1 MAGQPGDRVPRQGA
15 GAAGTGG
22 RALEGDGSSRREGSH
37 PSAKGGGWEGSHSR
51 AGTREWEERPW
62 ERMAA
67 AGPEAL
73 SSAELVA
80 LVLAAGRP
88 GGSGL
93 ALASGLLRRFG
104 SVRALA
110 ARSLGELTAE
120 PGIGSARAAAL
131 VAALELGRR
140 MAETRLLPGARLGSS
155 GDVFHHYHLRLRDLK
170 RERFLALLLDGKH
183 RLLGEVLVSEGT
195 LTASL
200 VHPREAFA
208 PAIRESAAALVFVH
222 NHPSGDPSPSPE
234 DLELTRRLVAVGEL
248 VGIQV
253 LDHVVVGD
261 GRHHSFADAG
271 RI

>member
-1 MAGQPGDRVPRQGA
+1 MAGQPGEGVPRRGVV
-15 GAAGTGG
+15 AAGTAG
-22 RALEGDGSSRREGSH
+22 RALQGDGAGGGEGAR
-37 PSAKGGGWEGSHSR
+37 PSAKGDG
-51 AGTREWEERPW
+51 WEERPR

-80 LVLAAGRP
+80 LVLGRGRP
-88 GGSGL
+88 AGSAL
-93 ALASGLLRRFG
+93 ALASSLLRRFG

-110 ARSLGELTAE
+110 ARSPGELTAE
-120 PGIGSARAAAL
+120 PGIGPARAAAL

-155 GDVFHHYHLRLRDLK
+155 GDVFHHYHFRLRDLK
-170 RERFLALLLDGKH
+170 RERFLALLLDSKH

-222 NHPSGDPSPSPE
+222 NHPSGDPSPSRE
-234 DLELTRRLVAVGEL
+234 DLDLTRRLVAVGEL

-253 LDHVVVGD
+253 LDHVIVGD
-261 GRHHSFADAG
+261 GRYHSFADAG
-271 RI
+271 RIGLGA